1 MNFSS
6 KTAIT
11 HSEPVADRSND
22 AAMAYFTQ
30 VQMLAGKL
38 VAQHE
43 QLQCCLTVYFLFH
56 NDKEG
61 PDRIRTVHVSPIV
74 AAAFNQSRS
83 DTETIKLHR
92 FRLLGFEVNQ
102 CDHVDVR
109 VQLTFSRLG
118 DVRPNSEYEFTSVM
132 KRVVLDKAKP
142 TEFWMNI
149 DDDTSGCY
157 NSPMPWTVEMN
168 LDRATGEF
176 KADVRNEW
184 GQHLNLCSAIIRDA
198 QRDYM
203 EQADAL
209 IRRQPYTPPKR
220 FSESTVTS
228 RQILFDWK
236 PKSDKDMNE

>member
-11 HSEPVADRSND
+11 HSEPLADRSND

-30 VQMLAGKL
+30 VQQLASKL

-74 AAAFNQSRS
+74 AAAFNQTRS
-83 DTETIKLHR
+83 EIETINLQC
-92 FRLLGFEVNQ
+92 FQLLGFEVNQ

-109 VQLTFSRLG
+109 VQLTFSRVG
-118 DVRPNSEYEFTSVM
+118 DVRSNSEYEFKSMM
-132 KRVVLDKAKP
+132 KRVVLEHTKP
-142 TEFWMNI
+142 TQFYVEIPDN
-149 DDDTSGCY
+149 TSGRVT
-157 NSPMPWTVEMN
+157 PMPWMVEMMLN
-168 LDRATGEF
+168 RTTGEL
-176 KADVRNEW
+176 KASVRNEW
-184 GQHLNLCSAIIRDA
+184 MFHFNLCAAITYDA

-228 RQILFDWK
+228 RRILFDWK

>member
-11 HSEPVADRSND
+11 HSEPLADRSND
-22 AAMAYFTQ
+22 AAMAYFAQ

-38 VAQHE
+38 VAQQE
-43 QLQCCLTVYFLFH
+43 QLQCCLTVYFIFH

-74 AAAFNQSRS
+74 AAAFNQTRS
-83 DTETIKLHR
+83 EIETINLHR

-109 VQLTFSRLG
+109 VQLTFSRVG
-118 DVRPNSEYEFTSVM
+118 DVRSNSEYEFTSVL
-132 KRVVLDKAKP
+132 KRVELEHTKP
-142 TEFWMNI
+142 TQFYMQI
-149 DDDTSGCY
+149 ADDTSGRT
-157 NSPMPWTVEMN
+157 SPMPWTVEMM

-176 KADVRNEW
+176 KASVCNQW
-184 GQHLNLCSAIIRDA
+184 SYHLNLCSAITYDA

>member
-1 MNFSS
+1 MHQQTAQTMNFSS

-11 HSEPVADRSND
+11 HSEPLADRSNE

-56 NDKEG
+56 NDNEG

-83 DTETIKLHR
+83 ETETIKLHR
-92 FRLLGFEVNQ
+92 FRILGFEVNQ

-132 KRVVLDKAKP
+132 KRVVLEHTKP
-142 TEFWMNI
+142 TEIWMEI

-157 NSPMPWTVEMN
+157 NSPMPWTVEMK
-168 LDRATGEF
+168 LDR
-176 KADVRNEW
+176 R
-184 GQHLNLCSAIIRDA
+184 SASINSHF
-198 QRDYM
+198 
-203 EQADAL
+203 
-209 IRRQPYTPPKR
+209 R
-220 FSESTVTS
+220 F
-228 RQILFDWK
+228 Q
-236 PKSDKDMNE
+236 